1 MTPTATAE
9 KVIVYL
15 PVDSIENHPDNIRA
29 DVGDVL
35 ELAQTITTM
44 GMRTPLIVLPP
55 SDDDVHL
62 VVAGNRRLAAARVA
76 GLAEVPCIVED
87 LKTEEILELMLVEN
101 CQRVGL
107 TPVEEG
113 RAFARLAS
121 ECGYTVADIARKVGT
136 SVPTVRSRLDLVM
149 LPPAVL
155 ARFGNGLNLADA
167 TTLAGWAH
175 DAEVMA
181 HVAALPAK
189 ACKNLAQELDRFV
202 TDRSREQAMTAARRD
217 LDEAGLV
224 EIRYANSWERPSN
237 VFTPHRASVTVA
249 SFGEL
254 PDGVDHAD
262 EECHVVYLQP
272 QRVPGTALDWEVERI
287 GVCIAPAR
295 HTTLTLDNGVTRSG
309 LQVPEELYADF
320 VATAD
325 EDAQADAALARDRAE
340 RAALAKAAKEAAE
353 SRYSFLLTAI
363 ADNRFTPMPPMV
375 ARTLI
380 TWTMDAGDPDRA
392 AIGDL
397 VVPDA
402 THPDADWEANDE
414 ILRTW
419 EAAAA
424 DGTDPELQQ
433 RWAWAIVALDAEHRR
448 TFPGDA
454 DRDLWCDHVQHLID
468 LGYEPTAYEL
478 DVLDENR
485 RDRERR
491 AARTPVHTG
500 IDVDELYLDE
510 DLADVLDELE
520 PTTTDFLLPA
530 GSVPADM
537 EARGWADVSDA
548 GPAEPGLVRIRLTGS
563 GRQVLAAVHAAKPPW
578 TEPELDLDTPDEP
591 GPDPDGE
598 NLPPA
603 AELPSC
609 DADRPLDRCMDL
621 DCTEVLPGDGGAHK
635 RAKEAGWGR
644 KRRPDGDGVGF
655 VCPAHKT
662 RTTAA

>member
-1 MTPTATAE
+1 MTATATVE
-9 KVIVYL
+9 AVYAVL
-15 PVDSIENHPDNIRA
+15 PVERLANHPDNIR
-29 DVGDVL
+29 DDLGDL
-35 ELAQTITTM
+35 S
-44 GMRTPLIVLPP
+44 GMAESISVQGVVEPLIVLPP
-55 SDDDVHL
+55 DDDGLHL
-62 VVAGNRRLAAARVA
+62 VVAGNRRFAAAVMA
-76 GLAEVPCIVED
+76 GMAEVPCLVRD
-87 LKTEEILELMLVEN
+87 LNPKQVIEVMVVEN
-101 CQRVGL
+101 CKRAGL

-121 ECGYTVADIARKVGT
+121 ECGYTVAEIARGVST
-136 SVPTVRSRLDLVM
+136 SAATVRQRLDLVM

-155 ARFGNGLNLADA
+155 ARFESGDLNLAAA
-167 TTLAGWAH
+167 TTLSGWAH
-175 DAEVMA
+175 DDEVMA
-181 HVAALPAK
+181 HVAALPGK

-202 TDRSREQAMTAARRD
+202 TDRARDRAMSEARRQ
-217 LDEAGLV
+217 LDADGLE
-224 EIRYANSWERPSN
+224 EIRYANDWQRPSN
-237 VFTPHRASVTVA
+237 MFTPHRASVTVA
-249 SFGEL
+249 SFGEMPAGL
-254 PDGVDHAD
+254 HHAD

-272 QRVPGTALDWEVERI
+272 QRVPGTALDWKVERV

-295 HTTLTLDNGVTRSG
+295 HTTLTLDKGVTRSK

-320 VATAD
+320 VNDAD
-325 EDAQADAALARDRAE
+325 EEAQADAVLARERAE
-340 RAALAKAAKEAAE
+340 RAALAKAAKAADEA
-353 SRYSFLLTAI
+353 RYSFLLTAI
-363 ADNRFTPMPPMV
+363 ADNRFTPMPPLA

-380 TWTMDAGDPDRA
+380 TWTIDAGDPDRA

-402 THPDADWEANDE
+402 THPDADWEDNDE

-419 EAAAA
+419 ETAAA

-448 TFPGDA
+448 TFPGEA
-454 DRDLWCDHVQHLID
+454 DRDLWCDYVQHLID
-468 LGYEPTAYEL
+468 CGYEPTAYEL

-491 AARTPVHTG
+491 AERAPVHTG

-520 PTTTDFLLPA
+520 PGTIDFLLPT

-548 GPAEPGLVRIRLTGS
+548 GPAEPGLVRIRLTGR
-563 GRQVLAAVHAAKPPW
+563 GRQVLAAIHAAKPPW
-578 TEPELDLDTPDEP
+578 TQPELDHDT
-591 GPDPDGE
+591 GPEPDGDD
-598 NLPPA
+598 LPPA
-603 AELPSC
+603 AEHPPVD
-609 DADRPLDRCMDL
+609 DALDRPLDRCMDP
-621 DCTEVLPGDGGAHK
+621 DCTEALPGTGGVHK

-655 VCPAHKT
+655 VCPAH
-662 RTTAA
+662 RTAAA